1 MQIGRSVTS
10 EAPIRINVVLRLAV
24 FIVVVVVCA
33 DGHCEPFCCLARVI
47 YPEWCRNNLD
57 SCCPVRGC
65 AIHGILACTTV
76 HGTFVS
82 SVNKGDVQPY
92 MLFWVLRGLCFFIQT
107 IAQVTINLA
116 VRESGGSLRMIAG
129 QGRLRKPVP
138 EQHPRRVP
146 FPGR

>member
-1 MQIGRSVTS
+1 M
-10 EAPIRINVVLRLAV
+10 
-24 FIVVVVVCA
+24 
-33 DGHCEPFCCLARVI
+33 
-47 YPEWCRNNLD
+47 
-57 SCCPVRGC
+57 
-65 AIHGILACTTV
+65 CTTV

-92 MLFWVLRGLCFFIQT
+92 MLFWVLRGMCFFVQT

-116 VRESGGSLRMIAG
+116 VRESGGTLKTIAG
-129 QGRLRKPVP
+129 QGGLRKPVR